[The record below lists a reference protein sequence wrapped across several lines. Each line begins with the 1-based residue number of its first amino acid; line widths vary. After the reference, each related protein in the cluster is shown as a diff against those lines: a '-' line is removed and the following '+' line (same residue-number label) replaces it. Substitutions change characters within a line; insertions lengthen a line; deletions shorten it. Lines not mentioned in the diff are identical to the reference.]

1 MAKATGVKNFEA
13 HELTIAEMRD
23 LLALSETMNDDPCQD
38 LLEEIT
44 LAEVAAMLS
53 VEVSELDDLTAAELV
68 KCVEACKK
76 LNSVF
81 FDRKRRAIEQQ
92 KEMLKLPS
100 VQQAMAEKA
109 AELMKESEISKNQP
123 QH

>member
-1 MAKATGVKNFEA
+1 MTKPTGVKDFQA
-13 HELTIAEMRD
+13 HELTIAEMRE
-23 LLALSETMNDDPCQD
+23 LLALSESMDDDPCQD

-44 LAEVAAMLS
+44 LSEVAAMLS
-53 VEVSELDDLTAAELV
+53 VEVSALDELTAAELV
-68 KCVEACKK
+68 KCVKACRE

-81 FDRKRRAIEQQ
+81 FDRKRRAMEQQ
-92 KEMLKLPS
+92 KQMLALPS
-100 VQQAMAEKA
+100 VQEAMAAKA